1 MEKFCSKLS
10 YINFV
15 LDGEFLEIFCRHVK
29 DLIILTAITQGLA
42 IFTDYMWLIMLL
54 VSKSFWYLWAGSYN
68 RVLKCDVIKIKFVK
82 LWDFS
87 WYYEGSTSKRP
98 TCQKLAFQGKVSDSV
113 HKISNRVK
121 FRRICTESS
130 EQNGTSIFETIWP
143 TF

>member
-54 VSKSFWYLWAGSYN
+54 VSKSFWYL
-68 RVLKCDVIKIKFVK
+68 
-82 LWDFS
+82 
-87 WYYEGSTSKRP
+87 
-98 TCQKLAFQGKVSDSV
+98 
-113 HKISNRVK
+113 
-121 FRRICTESS
+121 
-130 EQNGTSIFETIWP
+130 
-143 TF
+143 